1 MNVSREMILKPSPKN
16 VSHSELELT
25 VYVALFRIVSSIKNT
40 LGQCKTKMNN
50 WINSTIKN
58 IVEPLSLS
66 RSNAL
71 IKSFCCHRNPFELNP
86 F

>member
-25 VYVALFRIVSSIKNT
+25 VCVALFRIVSSIKNT

-58 IVEPLSLS
+58 IFEPLSSTKVKCFDQILLLS
-66 RSNAL
+66 PKPL
-71 IKSFCCHRNPFELNP
+71 
-86 F
+86 